1 MARVPKNR
9 DSSKFFSTTQ
19 ENIVAKL
26 LGGETVSGSG
36 APKFCAGDVL
46 TEDFLIECKTSMK
59 PKESFSLKREWL
71 IKNEIERIGTN
82 KRYGSLAISFSPEGT
97 ENYFVI
103 NEKLMKK
110 LVNMLRE
117 E

>member
-1 MARVPKNR
+1 MK
-9 DSSKFFSTTQ
+9 SKDILKPTRYYSNLQ
-19 ENIVAKL
+19 EDHVAKL
-26 LGGETVSGSG
+26 LDGKTVSGSG

-71 IKNEIERIGTN
+71 TKNEIERIGTN
-82 KRYGSLAISFSPEGT
+82 KRYSALAISFSPEGT

-103 NEKLMKK
+103 NERLMKK
-110 LVNMLRE
+110 LVNMLKE